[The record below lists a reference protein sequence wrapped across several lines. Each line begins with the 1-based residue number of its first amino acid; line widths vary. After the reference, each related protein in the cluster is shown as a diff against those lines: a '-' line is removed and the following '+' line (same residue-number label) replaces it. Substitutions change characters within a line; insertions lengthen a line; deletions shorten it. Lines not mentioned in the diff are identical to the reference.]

1 MSPDG
6 KKISG
11 KIVGIEA
18 GGEWLKIA
26 MIDGAGSSP
35 QITKLSLSP
44 VEDGVDGL
52 GSVFPGAWKTIK
64 AGREP
69 IIACLPRQLV
79 TVRMIELPSTDP
91 AEIHDMVDL
100 QVGKQTPYSKDE
112 IVYDYKLVA
121 GTREGYTTV
130 MLAIAQRSVVRQV
143 FYAFEEA
150 GIEIDRVTFSTEAVA
165 AWSARSVKGEACRA
179 VLDVDSS
186 FSDFIVMKGG
196 GIQFSRSISVG
207 GDHLSE
213 DASVARLVK
222 EVRSAIE
229 TFRTES
235 SGGAIGSVE
244 VSGVIT
250 AVPPVVKELTAAGLK
265 CSVKDAV
272 TGLKRQ
278 PKVDAGAL
286 KKMKMVSMSS
296 LVGLAVAPNSLEF
309 NLVPDSISVRRGLV
323 LKAKS
328 LTAFGSLI
336 MTALVC
342 LSLWGAIKAFAL
354 RQDISAMKRELAEI
368 GQGAEEVADM
378 MGIVRQV
385 RDRKDPGRS
394 PVGVLLEL
402 RSALSK
408 TGDRIKMSGIDVN
421 AADGTFL
428 FTGMADNTK
437 DIHSFVKALEQSDCF
452 ADVRESGTASKK
464 VGDERKYSFQVSGG
478 LEAAR

>member
-1 MSPDG
+1 MSAVG
-6 KKISG
+6 RKISG

-26 MIDGAGSSP
+26 VIDGAGSSP
-35 QITKLSLSP
+35 QISKLSLVP
-44 VEDGVDGL
+44 VQDGVDGL
-52 GSVFPGAWKTIK
+52 GKVFAGAWKSIK
-64 AGREP
+64 AGKEP

-112 IVYDYKLVA
+112 IVYDYKLVG
-121 GTREGYTTV
+121 GTRQGYTTV
-130 MLAIAQRSVVRQV
+130 MLGIAQRSIVRQV

-150 GIEIDRVTFSTEAVA
+150 GIEIDRLTFSTEAVA
-165 AWSARSVKGEACRA
+165 ALSARGGKGDACRA

-196 GIQFSRSISVG
+196 CIQFSRSISVG
-207 GDHLSE
+207 ADRLADS
-213 DASVARLVK
+213 DSVSRLVK
-222 EVRSAIE
+222 DVRSAIE
-229 TFRTES
+229 AYRTER

-244 VSGVIT
+244 VSGVIS
-250 AVPPVVKELTAAGLK
+250 AVQPVVKELNEAGLK

-272 TGLKRQ
+272 TSLKRA
-278 PKVDAGAL
+278 PKADAN
-286 KKMKMVSMSS
+286 MKNVSMSS
-296 LVGLAVAPNSLEF
+296 LVGLAAAPGALEF

-328 LTAFGSLI
+328 LTAFGSLV
-336 MTALVC
+336 MASLVC
-342 LSLWGAIKAFAL
+342 LSLWGSIRGFAL
-354 RQDISAMKRELAEI
+354 RQDISSMKGDLAAV
-368 GQGAEEVADM
+368 GQRAEKVADM

-385 RDRKDPGRS
+385 RDRKDPGGS
-394 PVGVLLEL
+394 PLGALLEL

-408 TGDRIKMSGIDVN
+408 TGDRIKMSGVDFD
-421 AADGTFL
+421 AAGGTFL
-428 FTGMADNTK
+428 FTGMADDTK
-437 DIHSFVKALEQSDCF
+437 DIRSFVKALEQSECF

-464 VGDERKYSFQVSGG
+464 VGNERKYSFQVSGG
-478 LEAAR
+478 LEAVK